1 MSDKRRAVLRA
12 LRELQNP
19 TPPDPSRRR
28 LDARIRILQATI
40 ELVLA
45 RGWSELTMDAIA
57 ARARVGKSTIYRWW
71 PSKGAVL
78 FDAVVADGFKWPA
91 FPDTGDF
98 AKDLAAAVRNL
109 VAEFSEDSFD
119 QLMRALLAGAQEDEH
134 LAKELDAHLSA
145 APVAAIIDR
154 IESARTTGQVGD
166 SVEPAMLADLAYGA
180 VFRRWLLGTGKL
192 DFKFADAVT
201 AAVLRTAAPIER

>member
-19 TPPDPSRRR
+19 QPPDASRRHR
-28 LDARIRILQATI
+28 EAETRILQATI

-45 RGWSELTMDAIA
+45 DGWSKLTMDAIA
-57 ARARVGKSTIYRWW
+57 TRARVGKSTIYRWW

-78 FDAVVADGFKWPA
+78 LDAVVADGFRWPA

-98 AKDLAAAVRNL
+98 ARDLASAVRNL
-109 VAEFSEDSFD
+109 VAEFSEDSFGR
-119 QLMRALLAGAQEDEH
+119 LMRALLAGAQEDEH

-145 APVAAIIDR
+145 APVAAIDDR
-154 IESARTTGQVGD
+154 IESARKIGEVD
-166 SVEPAMLADLAYGA
+166 ESIDPAALADLAYGA
-180 VFRRWLLGTGKL
+180 VFRRWLLGTGEL

-201 AAVLRTAAPIER
+201 AAVLRTAMPIEG